1 MKGMDPRQLM
11 AQARKM
17 KDDMDRV
24 QSELKERMVEGK
36 SGDGLVRITFDG
48 NQQPQAVV
56 VAPAAHDPSDP
67 TMLED
72 LLLLAIKDGLAK
84 SRKMSEEAMAKI
96 TGGAG
101 GLGGMF

>member
-24 QSELKERMVEGK
+24 QTELKERMVEGK

-48 NQQPQAVV
+48 NQQPVGV
-56 VAPAAHDPSDP
+56 RVAAGAHDPSDP

-72 LLLLAIKDGLAK
+72 LLLLAMKDGLAK
-84 SRKMSEEAMAKI
+84 SKKLSEEAMGRI

-101 GLGGMF
+101 LGGLF